1 MSASLISYIN
11 NFFNCS
17 DILTQAAKS
26 VSCSN
31 KQVNYDH
38 FRNATLACSLYDRWL
53 KRYTNTSPSTDE
65 YLDAEDDGESNGFD
79 AKGRLNT
86 IIYNYLTLLR

>member
-1 MSASLISYIN
+1 MSASLISYVN
-11 NFFNCS
+11 NFFDCS

-31 KQVNYDH
+31 KQIHYDH

-53 KRYTNTSPSTDE
+53 KKYTNTSTSTDG
-65 YLDAEDDGESNGFD
+65 YLDEKDDSTANGID
-79 AKGRLNT
+79 AKGRLNS
-86 IIYNYLTLLR
+86 IFSNGGM

>member
-1 MSASLISYIN
+1 MN

-31 KQVNYDH
+31 KQIHYDH

-53 KRYTNTSPSTDE
+53 KKYTNANISRNEYFDE
-65 YLDAEDDGESNGFD
+65 KDDSKANGID
-79 AKGRLNT
+79 AKGRLNS
-86 IIYNYLTLLR
+86 IL

>member
-1 MSASLISYIN
+1 MPGILISYIN
-11 NFFNCS
+11 NFSNCS

-31 KQVNYDH
+31 KQLNDDH

-53 KRYTNTSPSTDE
+53 KKYTDTSTSTNKFLDEKRYSKANGIDE
-65 YLDAEDDGESNGFD
+65 
-79 AKGRLNT
+79 KGRLNS
-86 IIYNYLTLLR
+86 IF

>member
-1 MSASLISYIN
+1 MN

-31 KQVNYDH
+31 KQIHYDH

-53 KRYTNTSPSTDE
+53 KKYTNTNKSSNG
-65 YLDAEDDGESNGFD
+65 YLDEKDDRKGNGIE
-79 AKGRLNT
+79 AKGRLNS
-86 IIYNYLTLLR
+86 NF